1 MRGSTIID
9 KIKDENI
16 DYLFKCILSL
26 NDEDECY
33 RFFSDLCTVA
43 ELKEMSKRILA
54 AKRLK
59 ENSVYSS
66 IVNET
71 GLSSATISRVNRA
84 LKYGNDGYT
93 LVLERMEKED
103 E

>member
-1 MRGSTIID
+1 MFD
-9 KIKDENI
+9 KIKDENT

-26 NDEDECY
+26 ENEEECY
-33 RFFSDLCTVA
+33 RFFGDLCSIA
-43 ELKEMSKRILA
+43 ELKEMSKRMLA
-54 AKRLK
+54 AKRLN
-59 ENSVYSS
+59 ENCVYSS

-84 LKYGNDGYT
+84 LKYGNDGYS
-93 LVLERMEKED
+93 LVLERMENDD

>member
-1 MRGSTIID
+1 
-9 KIKDENI
+9 
-16 DYLFKCILSL
+16 
-26 NDEDECY
+26 
-33 RFFSDLCTVA
+33 
-43 ELKEMSKRILA
+43 MSKRILA

-59 ENSVYSS
+59 DNSVYSS
-66 IVNET
+66 IVSET

-93 LVLERMEKED
+93 LVLDRMENEN

>member
-1 MRGSTIID
+1 MFD
-9 KIKDENI
+9 KIKDENM

-26 NDEDECY
+26 ETEEECY
-33 RFFSDLCTVA
+33 RFFGDLCSVA
-43 ELKEMSKRILA
+43 ELKEMGKRMLA
-54 AKRLK
+54 AKRLN
-59 ENSVYSS
+59 ENSVYAS

-84 LKYGNDGYT
+84 LKYGNDGYS

>member
-1 MRGSTIID
+1 MID
-9 KIKDENI
+9 KIRDENT

-26 NDEDECY
+26 ENEEECY
-33 RFFSDLCTVA
+33 RFFSDLCSVA
-43 ELKEMSKRILA
+43 EIKEMSKRILA

-59 ENSVYSS
+59 ENSVYAS
-66 IVNET
+66 IVSET

>member
-1 MRGSTIID
+1 MID
-9 KIKDENI
+9 KIRDGNT

-26 NDEDECY
+26 ETEEECY
-33 RFFSDLCTVA
+33 RFFADLCSIA
-43 ELKEMSKRILA
+43 EIKEMSKRMLA
-54 AKRLK
+54 AKRLN

-84 LKYGNDGYT
+84 LKYGNDGYS
-93 LVLERMEKED
+93 LVLERMEKDD

>member
-1 MRGSTIID
+1 MFN
-9 KIKDENI
+9 KIKDENT

-26 NDEDECY
+26 ENEEECY
-33 RFFSDLCTVA
+33 RFFSDLCSVA
-43 ELKEMSKRILA
+43 ELKEMSKRMLA
-54 AKRLK
+54 AKRLN

-84 LKYGNDGYT
+84 LRYGNDGYS
-93 LVLERMEKED
+93 LVLERLENEN